1 MVKLLYDENSVLDAQ
16 NKLNKY
22 NANIIGSLE
31 KINLEL
37 EEYNKILNTPKA
49 NEEIPKYIEEF
60 KNELTYL
67 NETKD
72 NFDTTFKEANIEYRE
87 HIEQVRRMVGSNYEA

>member
-22 NANIIGSLE
+22 NANIIESLE

-87 HIEQVRRMVGSNYEA
+87 HIEQVRGMVGSNYEA